1 MKKKKISSR
10 QKEIILI
17 LAQNTSN
24 KPITISE
31 VAKELNISTRTV
43 LRDMTKIENWLDE
56 NDFKFVKKPGVGIYL
71 DESLDS
77 KQFIIELLQEEKI
90 EKSYTKEERK
100 KFILSNLLTSS
111 EPIKSY
117 YFYKTLK
124 ISEGTLNNDFIEIE
138 QWLEN
143 FSIEFIRKPGT
154 GVYIKGSEKNI
165 RNAQVRL
172 IYNSFEEQELIDLV
186 KNVGNNIQTSNVIE
200 ISSEN
205 RLLNLI
211 DKSIIKKVEC
221 SLSETVKDI
230 NLKISDSAFIGLVVH
245 ISLAVQ
251 RLRNG
256 EIISMEEDVL
266 NELKYIEQF
275 KTATKIAHQ
284 IEQEFNIDV
293 PEDEIGY
300 ITMHLRGS
308 KLRLETKDHNF
319 SLDDVELMNI
329 SKKLIEL
336 ATEEF
341 GFDFNTDKKLLNDLV
356 NHLAPSLC
364 RIKMGM
370 DIRNP
375 LLEQIKKEYKDIYD
389 GVANI
394 VYIIKQKIE
403 IENIP
408 ESEIAYLTMHFGSCM
423 ERNLIEKV
431 EIKAVTCCPTG
442 IGTSRFLMTQ
452 LQKKFSNLKIVDTI
466 SAIKIDEE
474 FLREQG
480 IDLIISTI
488 ELETSIKSI
497 VVSPLL
503 TLSDVSKIRHIL
515 RQTAKN
521 RVFKRD
527 KRAFE
532 KIQQKNK
539 QSNLQ
544 GQIRKDEVMDFMIMS
559 GNIVEFFK
567 SIEVHE
573 KIECDD
579 LEELI
584 NYGSFIFAKDSKSA
598 LKIQK
603 DLKRRINISTPF
615 VDGIDIAL
623 LHCMTEEVKNIRYA
637 SIRLL
642 NEIMMDNTNKTKY
655 ALLMLIPKEAKDYQ
669 RELLSKISENL
680 IESQEFVECI
690 KHGNK
695 EEIKEKFKS
704 IVLDFYINKMEI
716 LSQKIN

>member
-1 MKKKKISSR
+1 MKRKKISSR

-17 LAQNTSN
+17 LAKNTSN

-43 LRDMTKIENWLDE
+43 LRDMTKIESWLDE

-71 DESLDS
+71 DETLDS

-138 QWLEN
+138 EWLEK
-143 FSIEFIRKPGT
+143 FSIKLIRKPGT
-154 GVYIKGSEKNI
+154 GIYVEGLEKDM
-165 RNAQVRL
+165 RSAQVRL

-186 KNVGNNIQTSNVIE
+186 KNVGNNIQTHNVIE

-211 DKSIIKKVEC
+211 DKSIIKKVEK
-221 SLSETVKDI
+221 SLSETIKDI

-256 EIISMEEDVL
+256 ETISMEQGVL
-266 NELKYIEQF
+266 NELKSIEQF
-275 KTATKIAHQ
+275 KTATKIAQQ
-284 IEQEFNIDV
+284 IEDEFDIKV
-293 PEDEIGY
+293 PIDEIGY

-336 ATEEF
+336 ATDEF
-341 GFDFNTDKKLLNDLV
+341 GFDFSKDKKLLNDLV

-375 LLEQIKKEYKDIYD
+375 LLKQIKTEYKDVYD

-394 VYIIKQKIE
+394 IYIIKEKLDID
-403 IENIP
+403 NIP
-408 ESEIAYLTMHFGSCM
+408 ESEIAYLAMHFGSCM
-423 ERNLIEKV
+423 ERNLIEEV
-431 EIKAVTCCPTG
+431 EIRAVACCPTG

-452 LQKKFSNLKIVDTI
+452 LQKKFSNLKMVNTV
-466 SAIKIDEE
+466 SAINIDEKV
-474 FLREQG
+474 LKEQG
-480 IDLIISTI
+480 IELIISTV
-488 ELETSIKSI
+488 EMKTSIKSV

-503 TLSDVSKIRHIL
+503 NLEDVAKIRHVL
-515 RQTAKN
+515 RKLAKDK
-521 RVFKRD
+521 VFKRD
-527 KRAFE
+527 IRELKKVQESKNQGHE
-532 KIQQKNK
+532 KQ
-539 QSNLQ
+539 LA
-544 GQIRKDEVMDFMIMS
+544 KDEVMDFMIMS
-559 GNIVEFFK
+559 GNIVEFFN

-573 KIECDD
+573 NVDCDD

-584 NYGSFIFAKDSKSA
+584 NYSSFIFAESSKSA
-598 LKIQK
+598 LQIQK

-615 VDGIDIAL
+615 IDEIDIAL
-623 LHCMTEEVKNIRYA
+623 LHCMTEEVTNIRYA
-637 SIRLL
+637 SIRLS
-642 NEIMMDNTNKTKY
+642 NEIMIDKENKTKY
-655 ALLMLIPKEAKDYQ
+655 ALFMLIPKEAKTYQ
-669 RELLSKISENL
+669 RELLSNISENL
-680 IESQEFVECI
+680 IENNEFVDCI
-690 KHGNK
+690 KYRNK
-695 EEIKEKFKS
+695 EDIKGKFKS
-704 IVLDFYINKMEI
+704 IVLDFYIKKMKV
-716 LSQKIN
+716 LSKKIY

>member
-1 MKKKKISSR
+1 MKRKKISSR

-17 LAQNTSN
+17 LAKNTSN

-43 LRDMTKIENWLDE
+43 LRDMTKIESWLDE

-71 DESLDS
+71 DETLDS

-138 QWLEN
+138 EWLEK
-143 FSIEFIRKPGT
+143 FSIKLIRKPGT
-154 GVYIKGSEKNI
+154 GIYVEGLEKDM
-165 RNAQVRL
+165 RSAQVRL

-186 KNVGNNIQTSNVIE
+186 KNVGNNIQTHNVIE

-211 DKSIIKKVEC
+211 DKSIIKKVEN
-221 SLSETVKDI
+221 SLSETIKDI

-256 EIISMEEDVL
+256 ETISMEQGVL
-266 NELKYIEQF
+266 NELKSIEQF
-275 KTATKIAHQ
+275 KTATKIAQQ
-284 IEQEFNIDV
+284 IEDEFDIKV
-293 PEDEIGY
+293 PIDEIGY

-336 ATEEF
+336 ATDEF
-341 GFDFNTDKKLLNDLV
+341 GFDFSKDKKLLNDLV

-375 LLEQIKKEYKDIYD
+375 LLKQIKTEYKDVYD

-394 VYIIKQKIE
+394 IYIIKEKLDID
-403 IENIP
+403 NIP
-408 ESEIAYLTMHFGSCM
+408 ESEIAYLAMHFGSCM
-423 ERNLIEKV
+423 ERNLIEEV
-431 EIKAVTCCPTG
+431 EIRAVACCPTG

-452 LQKKFSNLKIVDTI
+452 LQKKFSNLKMVNTV
-466 SAIKIDEE
+466 SAINIDEKV
-474 FLREQG
+474 LKEQG
-480 IDLIISTI
+480 IELIISTV
-488 ELETSIKSI
+488 EMKTSIKSV

-503 TLSDVSKIRHIL
+503 NLEDVAKIRHVL
-515 RQTAKN
+515 RKLAKDK
-521 RVFKRD
+521 VFKRD
-527 KRAFE
+527 IRELKKVQESKNQGHE
-532 KIQQKNK
+532 KQ
-539 QSNLQ
+539 LA
-544 GQIRKDEVMDFMIMS
+544 KDEVMDFMIMS
-559 GNIVEFFK
+559 GNIVEFFN

-573 KIECDD
+573 NVDCDD

-584 NYGSFIFAKDSKSA
+584 NYSSFIFAESSKSA
-598 LKIQK
+598 LQIQK

-615 VDGIDIAL
+615 IDEIDIAL
-623 LHCMTEEVKNIRYA
+623 LHCMTEEVTNIRYA
-637 SIRLL
+637 SIRLS
-642 NEIMMDNTNKTKY
+642 NEIMIDKENKTKY
-655 ALLMLIPKEAKDYQ
+655 ALFMLIPKEAKTYQ
-669 RELLSKISENL
+669 RELLSNISENL
-680 IESQEFVECI
+680 IENNEFVDCI
-690 KHGNK
+690 KYRNK
-695 EEIKEKFKS
+695 EDIKGKFKS
-704 IVLDFYINKMEI
+704 IVLDFYIKKMKV
-716 LSQKIN
+716 LSKKIY

>member
-1 MKKKKISSR
+1 MNKKKISSR

-17 LAQNTSN
+17 LAQNNSN

-31 VAKELNISTRTV
+31 VAKELDISTRTV
-43 LRDMTKIENWLDE
+43 LRDMTKIESWLDE

-71 DESLDS
+71 DETLDN
-77 KQFIIELLQEEKI
+77 KQFIMELLQEEKI
-90 EKSYTKEERK
+90 EKNYTKEERK

-124 ISEGTLNNDFIEIE
+124 ISEGTLNNDFIDIE
-138 QWLEN
+138 QWLGK
-143 FSIEFIRKPGT
+143 FSIELIRKPGT
-154 GVYIKGSEKNI
+154 GIYIEGSEKDI
-165 RNAQVRL
+165 RSAQVRL

-186 KNVGNNIQTSNVIE
+186 KNVGNNIQNNNVIE

-211 DKSIIKKVEC
+211 DKSIIKKVED
-221 SLSETVKDI
+221 SLSETVRDI

-251 RLRNG
+251 RLKNG
-256 EIISMEEDVL
+256 EIISMEQDVL
-266 NELKYIEQF
+266 NELKSIEQF
-275 KTATKIAHQ
+275 KTATQIALQ
-284 IEQEFNIDV
+284 IEQEFNIKV
-293 PEDEIGY
+293 PIDEIGY

-308 KLRLETKDHNF
+308 KLRLETKNHNF

-336 ATEEF
+336 ATDEF
-341 GFDFNTDKKLLNDLV
+341 GFDFSIDKKLLNDLV

-375 LLEQIKKEYKDIYD
+375 LLEQIKTEYKDIYD
-389 GVANI
+389 GVSNI
-394 VYIIKQKIE
+394 IYIIKEKID
-403 IENIP
+403 IDDIP

-423 ERNLIEKV
+423 ERNLMEEV
-431 EIKAVTCCPTG
+431 EIRAVACCPTG

-452 LQKKFSNLKIVDTI
+452 LQKKFSNLKMVDTI
-466 SAIKIDEE
+466 SAIKLDEKALKDKE
-474 FLREQG
+474 
-480 IDLIISTI
+480 IDLIISTV
-488 ELETSIKSI
+488 ELETNIDSI

-503 TLSDVSKIRHIL
+503 NLDDVTKIRHIL
-515 RQTAKN
+515 RKISKDK
-521 RVFKRD
+521 VFKKD
-527 KRAFE
+527 KTSNKE
-532 KIQQKNK
+532 EQKYENQNNQK
-539 QSNLQ
+539 EQLN
-544 GQIRKDEVMDFMIMS
+544 KDEVMDFMIMS

-573 KIECDD
+573 DIECDD

-584 NYGSFIFAKDSKSA
+584 NYGSFIFANNSKSA
-598 LKIQK
+598 LRIQK

-615 VDGIDIAL
+615 VEGIDIAL
-623 LHCMTEEVKNIRYA
+623 LHCMTEEVANIRYA
-637 SIRLL
+637 SIRLS
-642 NEIMMDNTNKTKY
+642 NEIMMDEGNKTRY
-655 ALLMLIPKEAKDYQ
+655 ALLMLIPKEAKNYQ

-680 IESQEFVECI
+680 IENEAFVECI
-690 KHGNK
+690 KYGDK
-695 EEIKEKFKS
+695 EDIKEKFKS
-704 IVLDFYINKMEI
+704 IVLDFYIKKMEV
-716 LSQKIN
+716 LSNKID